1 MINDR
6 DAFFAQ
12 FVSLLRVDTKV
23 DDLCKAKS
31 SANLSAQ
38 TGVKQTSRNFLLAHT
53 KEEQQRIGISN
64 CSNV

>member
-23 DDLCKAKS
+23 DDLSKAKPS
-31 SANLSAQ
+31 SHVSAP
-38 TGVKQTSRNFLLAHT
+38 TGVKQNSRNFLLAHT